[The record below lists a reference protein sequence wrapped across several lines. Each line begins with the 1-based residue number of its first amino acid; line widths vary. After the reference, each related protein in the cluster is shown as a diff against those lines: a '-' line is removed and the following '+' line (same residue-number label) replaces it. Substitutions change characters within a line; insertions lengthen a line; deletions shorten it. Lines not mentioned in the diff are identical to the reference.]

1 MLAWLAMFD
10 NVSRSVHYGTL
21 NSNESKECERVTE
34 ISLIHFNV
42 LKKLLSEHVWQPN
55 RLHG

>member
-1 MLAWLAMFD
+1 MFD

-21 NSNESKECERVTE
+21 NSNQSKECECIME
-34 ISLIHFNV
+34 FSLIHCNV
-42 LKKLLSEHVWQPN
+42 LKKLLSEYVWQPN

>member
-1 MLAWLAMFD
+1 MFD

-21 NSNESKECERVTE
+21 NSNESKEWECVVEF
-34 ISLIHFNV
+34 SLIHFNV

-55 RLHG
+55 RLHD